1 VHHIVHRADGGGHDP
16 TNLCLLCSSCH
27 GSHHRGALAI
37 SGTAEQL
44 EVRRPGEPAASSER
58 RSVGGSARMISAT
71 AVGHGGARVDA
82 ADLPG
87 GGADVDAAGLLGDGA
102 HVNAAEL
109 SATGGAHVGAA
120 GLLLVREV
128 VANHMGE
135 ADSSVGREDSTVRTG
150 DRAPVGAVSRRVRA
164 GRRGSSRLDD
174 ATARVQAKTA
184 LVTMGWTAAIARAAV
199 DAAIVAHGEDV
210 PLTRLIIE
218 SLRRCPVPKA

>member
-1 VHHIVHRADGGGHDP
+1 V
-16 TNLCLLCSSCH
+16 
-27 GSHHRGALAI
+27 
-37 SGTAEQL
+37 E
-44 EVRRPGEPAASSER
+44 
-58 RSVGGSARMISAT
+58 
-71 AVGHGGARVDA
+71 A

-87 GGADVDAAGLLGDGA
+87 GGADVEAAGRFGGGADVEAAGLLGDGA
-102 HVNAAEL
+102 HANAADL

-128 VANHMGE
+128 AANHKGE
-135 ADSSVGREDSTVRTG
+135 ADSSVGREDSTMRTG

-218 SLRRCPVPKA
+218 SLRRCPVRKA